1 MKTSFRALTCIALLT
16 MLSGLA
22 LPSLA
27 QPRAPAV
34 IDTELAQTHYRRGNT
49 YNNME
54 RYEEAIEEYQ
64 LSITADPNFADSVRN
79 LANILYFQERYEET
93 IPLLQRFIA
102 LQKDT
107 TAGKIAAYNT
117 LGQLLRDEKRFDEAI
132 EVDELAIEHDPENS
146 SQVYVMANTYFNAGL
161 ANDAVRIYKKAL
173 TITPNDAFIHRSL
186 GRMLEDEG
194 RLEEA
199 LLEYRAAVEL
209 NPGSQ
214 FYSDLVMSLEAR
226 LAQ

>member
-117 LGQLLRDEKRFDEAI
+117 LGQLLRDAKRFDEAI

>member
-1 MKTSFRALTCIALLT
+1 MKTRLPVLFSIALLT

-79 LANILYFQERYEET
+79 LANIFYFQERFEDT
-93 IPLLQRFIA
+93 IPLLQRFIT
-102 LQKDT
+102 LQKET

-117 LGQLLRDEKRFDEAI
+117 LGQLLRDAQRFDEAI
-132 EVDELAIEHDPENS
+132 EIDELAIQHDPENG
-146 SQVYVMANTYFNAGL
+146 SQVFVMANTYFNAGRTE
-161 ANDAVRIYKKAL
+161 DAVRIYKKAL
-173 TITPNDAFIHRSL
+173 TVSPNDAFIHRSL

-194 RLEEA
+194 RLQDA
-199 LLEYRAAVEL
+199 LLEYRAAADL
-209 NPGSQ
+209 NPDSQ
-214 FYSDLVMSLEAR
+214 FYRDLVMGLETR

>member
-1 MKTSFRALTCIALLT
+1 MKTRLSALISIALLT

-22 LPSLA
+22 LPSFA

-79 LANILYFQERYEET
+79 LANIFYFQERFEET
-93 IPLLQRFIA
+93 IPLLQRFIM
-102 LQKDT
+102 LQKET

-117 LGQLLRDEKRFDEAI
+117 LGQLLRDAKRYDEAI
-132 EVDELAIEHDPENS
+132 VVDELAIEHDPENS

-161 ANDAVRIYKKAL
+161 AGDAVRIYQKAL
-173 TITPNDAFIHRSL
+173 TVSPNDAFIHRSL

-194 RLEEA
+194 RLQEA
-199 LLEYRAAVEL
+199 LLEYRAAAEL
-209 NPGSQ
+209 NPDSQ
-214 FYSDLVMSLEAR
+214 FYRDLVMGLESR

>member
-1 MKTSFRALTCIALLT
+1 MKTSLRVLFSIALLT
-16 MLSGLA
+16 TLGA
-22 LPSLA
+22 HTLPSLA
-27 QPRAPAV
+27 QARAPAV

-54 RYEEAIEEYQ
+54 RYDEAIEEYQ

-79 LANILYFQERYEET
+79 LANIFYFQERYEET

-102 LQKDT
+102 LQQET

-117 LGQLLRDEKRFDEAI
+117 LGQLLRDAKRYDEAI
-132 EVDELAIEHDPENS
+132 VVDELAIEHDKENS
-146 SQVYVMANTYFNAGL
+146 SQVYVMANTYFNAGRTD
-161 ANDAVRIYKKAL
+161 DAVRVYKKAL
-173 TITPNDAFIHRSL
+173 TISPNDAFIHRSL

-194 RLEEA
+194 NLQEA
-199 LLEYRAAVEL
+199 LLEYRAAAEL
-209 NPGSQ
+209 NPDSQ
-214 FYSDLVMSLEAR
+214 FYRELVMGLEAR

>member
-1 MKTSFRALTCIALLT
+1 MKTSLRVLFSIVLFT
-16 MLSGLA
+16 MFSGLA

-54 RYEEAIEEYQ
+54 RYDEAIEEYQ

-79 LANILYFQERYEET
+79 LANIFYFQERYEET
-93 IPLLQRFIA
+93 IPLLQRFIV
-102 LQKDT
+102 LQKET
-107 TAGKIAAYNT
+107 IAGKIAAYNT
-117 LGQLLRDEKRFDEAI
+117 LGQLLRDAKRYDEAI
-132 EVDELAIEHDPENS
+132 EVDLLAIENDPENT

-173 TITPNDAFIHRSL
+173 TVTPNDAFIHRSL

-194 RLEEA
+194 NLDEA
-199 LLEYRAAVEL
+199 LLEYRAAAEL
-209 NPGSQ
+209 NPDSQ
-214 FYSDLVMSLEAR
+214 FYRDLVTGLESR
-226 LAQ
+226 LAK

>member
-1 MKTSFRALTCIALLT
+1 MKISLRVLFGIALFT

-27 QPRAPAV
+27 QQRAPAV

-54 RYEEAIEEYQ
+54 RYDEAIEEYQ

-79 LANILYFQERYEET
+79 LANIFYFQERYEET
-93 IPLLQRFIA
+93 IPLLQRFIV
-102 LQKDT
+102 LQKET
-107 TAGKIAAYNT
+107 IAGKIAAYNT
-117 LGQLLRDEKRFDEAI
+117 LGQLLRDAQRYDEAI
-132 EVDELAIEHDPENS
+132 EVDLLAIEHDPENS

-161 ANDAVRIYKKAL
+161 TDYAVRIYKKAL
-173 TITPNDAFIHRSL
+173 TVSPNDAFIHRSL

-194 RLEEA
+194 LLQEA
-199 LLEYRAAVEL
+199 LLEYRAAAEL
-209 NPGSQ
+209 NPDSQ
-214 FYSDLVMSLEAR
+214 FYRDLVIGLESR
-226 LAQ
+226 LAK

>member
-1 MKTSFRALTCIALLT
+1 MKTSKRFLLSIALFT
-16 MLSGLA
+16 TLSGLA
-22 LPSLA
+22 LPSFA

-34 IDTELAQTHYRRGNT
+34 IDSELAQTHYRRGNT

-54 RYEEAIEEYQ
+54 RYDEAIQEYQ

-79 LANILYFQERYEET
+79 LANIFFFQERFEET
-93 IPLLQRFIA
+93 IPLLERFIA
-102 LQKDT
+102 LQKET

-117 LGQLLRDEKRFDEAI
+117 LGQLLRDAKRFDESI
-132 EVDELAIEHDPENS
+132 EVDVLAIEHDPANS

-161 ANDAVRIYKKAL
+161 ASDAVRIYKKAL
-173 TITPNDAFIHRSL
+173 TVTPNDAFIHRSL

-194 RLEEA
+194 RLQEA
-199 LLEYRAAVEL
+199 LLEYRAAAEL

-214 FYSDLVMSLEAR
+214 FYHELIMGLETR

>member
-1 MKTSFRALTCIALLT
+1 MKTSLRFLLSIALFT

-22 LPSLA
+22 LPSFA
-27 QPRAPAV
+27 QSRAPAV

-54 RYEEAIEEYQ
+54 RYDEAIEEYQ

-79 LANILYFQERYEET
+79 LANIFYFQERYEET
-93 IPLLQRFIA
+93 IPLLQRFIV
-102 LQKDT
+102 LQKET
-107 TAGKIAAYNT
+107 IAGKIAAYNT
-117 LGQLLRDEKRFDEAI
+117 LGQLLRDAKRYDEAI
-132 EVDELAIEHDPENS
+132 EVDLLAIEHDPENS

-161 ANDAVRIYKKAL
+161 AHDAVRIYKKAL
-173 TITPNDAFIHRSL
+173 TVAPNDAFIHRSL

-194 RLEEA
+194 MLQEA
-199 LLEYRAAVEL
+199 LLEYRAAADL
-209 NPGSQ
+209 NPDSQ
-214 FYSDLVMSLEAR
+214 FYRDLVMGLESR

>member
-1 MKTSFRALTCIALLT
+1 MKKSLRFLLSIALFT

-22 LPSLA
+22 LPSFA
-27 QPRAPAV
+27 QSRAPAI

-54 RYEEAIEEYQ
+54 RYDEAIEEYQ

-79 LANILYFQERYEET
+79 LANIFYFQERYEET

-102 LQKDT
+102 LQKET
-107 TAGKIAAYNT
+107 IAGKIAAYNT
-117 LGQLLRDEKRFDEAI
+117 LGQLLRDAKRYDEAI
-132 EVDELAIEHDPENS
+132 EVDLLAIEHDPENS

-161 ANDAVRIYKKAL
+161 AHDAVRIYKKAL
-173 TITPNDAFIHRSL
+173 TVAPNDAFIHRSL

-194 RLEEA
+194 MLQEA
-199 LLEYRAAVEL
+199 LLEYRAAADL
-209 NPGSQ
+209 NPDSQ
-214 FYSDLVMSLEAR
+214 FYRDLVMGLESR

>member
-1 MKTSFRALTCIALLT
+1 MKTSLPMLLSIALFT
-16 MLSGLA
+16 MLSGIA
-22 LPSLA
+22 MPSHA

-54 RYEEAIEEYQ
+54 RYDDAIQEYQ

-79 LANILYFQERYEET
+79 LANIFYFQERYAET

-102 LQKDT
+102 LQKET

-117 LGQLLRDEKRFDEAI
+117 LGQLLRDAQRYDEAI
-132 EVDELAIEHDPENS
+132 GVDELAIEHDPDNS
-146 SQVYVMANTYFNAGL
+146 SQVYVMANTYFNA
-161 ANDAVRIYKKAL
+161 NRTDDAVRIYKKAL
-173 TITPNDAFIHRSL
+173 TVAPNDAFIHRSL
-186 GRMLEDEG
+186 GRMLEDAG

-199 LLEYRAAVEL
+199 LLEYREAAQL
-209 NPGSQ
+209 NPDSQ
-214 FYSDLVMSLEAR
+214 FYRDLVMGLETR